1 MPNCLTLHIITL
13 TLHTITL
20 TLHTITLT
28 LHTNASH
35 PSHHY
40 LTLHTISLPFTPS
53 PYPSHHHTH
62 CLNASIPVWRIG
74 PAESRYVFPSTS
86 DVLTRPGL
94 DSQELME
101 YFRCNFAREKNEILL
116 AVEWGIC
123 QLPSC
128 FLCGIEAGLFVSNSS
143 LYLVEVTAQ
152 SSNNQWKSKS
162 LPLRLV
168 VQASLEELCQ
178 VTSGAGD
185 QYLIVEFSR
194 RVATQIFVMFP
205 CARDGSVSIVR
216 HIMAALD
223 GYSIPHDSVTTRKK
237 EFVSVKEKNVVNI
250 VSEMENGHQRIRE
263 EIVRDYLS
271 VKAASCDVSLE
282 EFYDIDSELD
292 IKKASSKIAI
302 THHMV
307 CWEMVSDVI
316 PSSTGVCSLQ
326 LRALVMTQDGVY
338 LCREDVL
345 SPLVMG
351 SIPLCPP
358 SLLSYV
364 LDFRPISEVACI
376 KECDKANLSLSP
388 SNSLYQFSI
397 AFSGGD
403 TTAGGGSR
411 GEWVFC
417 VPNSQLM
424 DQFISSL
431 DHAWRGL
438 HGSPLPHVHTPVPLL
453 VLEQGPRPPL
463 PQEGGDRW
471 GPRFYHNRA
480 LLELCTSSYDK
491 KVEFFKETC
500 STPGLDKAGD
510 RELQAFFMAL
520 CRPSYHSLV
529 EIEVCMVVSKMSI
542 SLVSSSADAL
552 DWNDRRG
559 SLPINTAAKQAAEDT
574 SPPSEPLCV
583 VRRIWLCDIKEV
595 DVGLFYLSV
604 QLKTAGGGTPN
615 EEGVVIIPQL
625 AASTLALLGAISGA
639 VDLRDVVTEE
649 TMLRD
654 FDDVTDDPVTMSVST
669 RKAPAQ
675 RSSTCFRQ
683 GTEETGELAS
693 LLASYSSEKTSRQT
707 PRGAVKVQPG
717 KVAVVSQQ
725 VMLVLA
731 DKVNTQVTSVG
742 GHPPCHPHL
751 VLLTNRGLYMCSND
765 SYTHHSPAV
774 LRAQQLRVQRWCP
787 IEQVGHIEVTMSEH
801 GIRIHLLGH
810 VHTTSTVGDHPKHT
824 STQNHPKLTSAH
836 RGGDQPKHGSVHPD
850 QSTHSLV
857 PPPTIHLIAQN
868 SELVSSFVYLLSLL
882 WREKNGGKALNV
894 VHNGE

>member
-1 MPNCLTLHIITL
+1 MRC
-13 TLHTITL
+13 
-20 TLHTITLT
+20 
-28 LHTNASH
+28 
-35 PSHHY
+35 
-40 LTLHTISLPFTPS
+40 PS
-53 PYPSHHHTH
+53 PVMI
-62 CLNASIPVWRIG
+62 CK
-74 PAESRYVFPSTS
+74 
-86 DVLTRPGL
+86 PGL
-94 DSQELME
+94 DSQELMD
-101 YFRCNFAREKNEILL
+101 YFKSSLAREKNEILL

-143 LYLVEVTAQ
+143 LYLMEVTAQ
-152 SSNNQWKSKS
+152 SSNSQWTSKS

-185 QYLIVEFSR
+185 QYLLFELGHRISIHHFAIFLPTSEHTVNV
-194 RVATQIFVMFP
+194 VANLK
-205 CARDGSVSIVR
+205 
-216 HIMAALD
+216 AALD
-223 GYSIPHDSVTTRKK
+223 SVSVGYDDVSSSQRSMCLTMESRVLFVTADGSNTRHLKGELVRDRVSMESVNCTPIG
-237 EFVSVKEKNVVNI
+237 EFVS
-250 VSEMENGHQRIRE
+250 
-263 EIVRDYLS
+263 
-271 VKAASCDVSLE
+271 
-282 EFYDIDSELD
+282 IDSELD
-292 IKKASSKIAI
+292 VKKASSKVAI

-316 PSSTGVCSLQ
+316 PSSTSVCSLQ

-376 KECDKANLSLSP
+376 KECNKANLSLSP
-388 SNSLYQFSI
+388 SNPLYQFSI

-403 TTAGGGSR
+403 TTAGGGSM

-491 KVEFFKETC
+491 KVEFFKEHVA
-500 STPGLDKAGD
+500 LAKFDKSNEGC
-510 RELQAFFMAL
+510 LAFFMAR
-520 CRPSYHSLV
+520 CSPSHSQRT
-529 EIEVCMVVSKMSI
+529 EIEALVVASNYAVY
-542 SLVSSSADAL
+542 LVS
-552 DWNDRRG
+552 
-559 SLPINTAAKQAAEDT
+559 T
-574 SPPSEPLCV
+574 SDDIHTWCEAGWPTGVDPLQRIGEKGGGEGGAPRCFH
-583 VRRIWLCDIKEV
+583 RIWLSDIKEV
-595 DVGLFYLSV
+595 GVGLFYLSV
-604 QLKTAGGGTPN
+604 QLNTAGGGTPN
-615 EEGVVIIPQL
+615 KEGVVIIPQL
-625 AASTLALLGAISGA
+625 AASTLALLGAISKA
-639 VDLRDVVTEE
+639 VDLRDTAEE
-649 TMLRD
+649 Q
-654 FDDVTDDPVTMSVST
+654 V
-669 RKAPAQ
+669 
-675 RSSTCFRQ
+675 RSDILAEFEDLGDHPIVKRIAGSKLHAKSAARFRQ
-683 GTEETGELAS
+683 PHLADGDKLRCLLEGCFHKTEWSS
-693 LLASYSSEKTSRQT
+693 LSGLQVL
-707 PRGAVKVQPG
+707 G
-717 KVAVVSQQ
+717 QQ
-725 VMLVLA
+725 VMLFGEVHVPS
-731 DKVNTQVTSVG
+731 DVTPPVG

-774 LRAQQLRVQRWCP
+774 FRAQQLRVKRWCP

-801 GIRIHLLGH
+801 GIRIHLQASQVTLSH
-810 VHTTSTVGDHPKHT
+810 
-824 STQNHPKLTSAH
+824 KLTPTHQVPRAKH
-836 RGGDQPKHGSVHPD
+836 AITQIDQPKHGSVHPD
-850 QSTHSLV
+850 QSTHNLV

-882 WREKNGGKALNV
+882 WREKNGGKALAATLL
-894 VHNGE
+894 